1 MRGAVGLSW
10 PRGDAPVNCRARLP
24 AGAVWKAGFS
34 GSIVSSPTIGPARRR
49 VLADEVADAI
59 REAIFSGGIDLGE
72 RLVEEDL
79 ASGLNVSRGPVR
91 EALVKLSQEGL
102 VHLER
107 HRGATVA
114 GLGLDAVSEIYSLR
128 KALERLAAE
137 WLCRNATAEDFK
149 RMAEV
154 LAQFDKRARPLTRSA
169 VASLDVAFH
178 DAVYQAAHHERLYQA
193 WQGLRS
199 QIFLYLVHRGALRAD
214 FADSWLT
221 DHEEYLEVLM
231 RRKRASAVK
240 VVEGHIEGT
249 YQRVLA
255 ANRDTVGGPGGP

>member
-1 MRGAVGLSW
+1 
-10 PRGDAPVNCRARLP
+10 
-24 AGAVWKAGFS
+24 
-34 GSIVSSPTIGPARRR
+34 VSSPTIGPARRR

-59 REAIFSGGIDLGE
+59 REAIFAGGIDLGE

-114 GLGLDAVSEIYSLR
+114 RLGLDAVYEIYSLR

-137 WLCRNATAEDFK
+137 WLCRNATADDFK

-154 LAQFDKRARPLTRSA
+154 LGQFDKRARPLTRSA
-169 VASLDVAFH
+169 VAGLDVAFH
-178 DAVYQAAHHERLYQA
+178 DAVYQAAHHERLYHA
-193 WQGLRS
+193 WLGLRS

-240 VVEGHIEGT
+240 VVEGHIDGT

-255 ANRDTVGGPGGP
+255 ANREAPAGPDVP